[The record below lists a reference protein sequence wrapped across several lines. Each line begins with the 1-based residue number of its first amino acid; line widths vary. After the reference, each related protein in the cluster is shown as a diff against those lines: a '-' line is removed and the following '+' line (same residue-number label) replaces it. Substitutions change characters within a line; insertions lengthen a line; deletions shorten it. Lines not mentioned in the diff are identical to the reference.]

1 MKDGIIILYAQRK
14 INRHCKFRQRYLMVC
29 PPELIENTSVD
40 VDHFYEVEGYLLTEK
55 IETNNNVQV
64 PECDVM
70 C

>member
-14 INRHCKFRQRYLMVC
+14 INRHCEFRQRYLMAC
-29 PPELIENTSVD
+29 PPELIENISVD

-64 PECDVM
+64 PECDVL